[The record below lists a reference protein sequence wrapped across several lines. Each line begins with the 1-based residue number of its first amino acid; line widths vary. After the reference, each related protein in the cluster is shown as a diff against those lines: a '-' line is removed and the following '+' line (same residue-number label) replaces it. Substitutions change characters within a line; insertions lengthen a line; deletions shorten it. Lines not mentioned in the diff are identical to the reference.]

1 MGVLN
6 KIRMAGTALGN
17 YATSPE
23 TAKALAQR
31 IALDTAIGTAGS
43 QLIPR
48 IQGMQPQPL
57 AASVGNAALGSVLSS
72 PVAGA
77 ATAMGVHPGIA
88 GLAGTLSAAAGMSA
102 LSNMQQPS
110 RSIDPEINESG
121 PTHLSEYMQLQQFH
135 AGLEQQRYNN
145 EIMLARIKNSKPE
158 STEVVHRN
166 PSAEFE
172 SVRQMMMPD
181 VYYG

>member
-17 YATSPE
+17 YVTSPE
-23 TAKALAQR
+23 TAKALAQK

-77 ATAMGVHPGIA
+77 ATAMGVHPQVA

-158 STEVVHRN
+158 STEVVHKN

-172 SVRQMMMPD
+172 SIRQMLMPD
-181 VYYG
+181 VTYG